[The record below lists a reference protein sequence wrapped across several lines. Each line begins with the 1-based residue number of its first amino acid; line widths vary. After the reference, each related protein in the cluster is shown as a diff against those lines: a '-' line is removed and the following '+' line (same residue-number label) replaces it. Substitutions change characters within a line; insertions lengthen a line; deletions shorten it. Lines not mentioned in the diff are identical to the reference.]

1 MYTHRFGTG
10 PGAPV
15 AELGAMRIPAGHR
28 RVLDYV
34 DRLGLTGELRP
45 FPGAPGAAPAG
56 HGARRG
62 QCRLDGRAP
71 VAGGGC
77 TVHWGQ
83 SPAEAEAQ
91 RWRAAEPEGGLFFA
105 GEHTSSAP
113 AWIEGALESAQA
125 AVEALHGDRAFA
137 AAA

>member
-1 MYTHRFGTG
+1 M
-10 PGAPV
+10 V
-15 AELGAMRIPAGHR
+15 LGAASAAWMGGHR
-28 RVLDYV
+28 W
-34 DRLGLTGELRP
+34 
-45 FPGAPGAAPAG
+45 
-56 HGARRG
+56 
-62 QCRLDGRAP
+62 
-71 VAGGGC
+71 AGGGC

-91 RWRAAEPEGGLFFA
+91 RRRAAEPEGGLFFA